1 MILIV
6 DDNKEIRES
15 LSEYL
20 TNNELECN
28 IAMDAVQARK
38 CYPKN
43 YDLIILDIMMP
54 GEDGLSLCRY
64 IFENYKI
71 PVICSRKR

>member
-15 LSEYL
+15 KLSEYL

-28 IAMDAVQARK
+28 IAMDAVQVRNVIQK
-38 CYPKN
+38 KLRFN
-43 YDLIILDIMMP
+43 Y
-54 GEDGLSLCRY
+54 SRY
-64 IFENYKI
+64 HDAWRRWSKF
-71 PVICSRKR
+71 V

>member
-28 IAMDAVQARK
+28 IAMDAAQAREMLSK
-38 CYPKN
+38 KN

-64 IFENYKI
+64 IFEKL
-71 PVICSRKR
+71 

>member
-28 IAMDAVQARK
+28 IAMV
-38 CYPKN
+38 
-43 YDLIILDIMMP
+43 
-54 GEDGLSLCRY
+54 
-64 IFENYKI
+64 
-71 PVICSRKR
+71 